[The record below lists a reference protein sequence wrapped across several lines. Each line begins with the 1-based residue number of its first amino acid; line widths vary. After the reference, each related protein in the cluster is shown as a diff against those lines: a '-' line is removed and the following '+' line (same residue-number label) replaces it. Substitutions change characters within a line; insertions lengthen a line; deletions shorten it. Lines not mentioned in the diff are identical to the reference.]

1 MYISGTG
8 VRQPISSSDDL
19 INTLKTPRSYE
30 WLRQPATVTCV
41 DKRTSDM
48 GQVLRL
54 CGAGYGL
61 YVAELT
67 ARTNLDRSTTHVR
80 VHGPGNDCAYRG
92 ASRRVG
98 DTIVSGNDRFLT
110 IYHEIARVAGL
121 SRREARSGLGEVQA
135 SAERLLDEGI
145 ETHFDDARKAAV
157 DEDVLPS
164 PNTDPV
170 AYVIDARPGDDAGI
184 VVPREGVLAPRG
196 VTYFSSGTPFAAHMS
211 GGPNSPFSHAMR
223 AHDAATAVLVGG
235 AHNLPTI
242 IVGGDINRP
251 AAWQI

>member
-8 VRQPISSSDDL
+8 VQQPISSPDDL

-61 YVAELT
+61 RIAEVT
-67 ARTNLDRSTTHVR
+67 STESLDRSRMRVR
-80 VHGPGNDCAYRG
+80 VHGPGNDCAYRA
-92 ASRRVG
+92 ASRMVSE
-98 DTIVSGNDRFLT
+98 TIVGGNVAFLT
-110 IYHEIARVAGL
+110 VYHEIARVAGL
-121 SRREARSGLGEVQA
+121 SRREARRGLGKVQA
-135 SAERLLDEGI
+135 SAEILLDEGV
-145 ETHFDDARKAAV
+145 EAHFDDARKAAV
-157 DEDVLPS
+157 DEDVLRP
-164 PNTDPV
+164 PKTDPV

-184 VVPREGVLAPRG
+184 VVPREGVLTPRG

-211 GGPNSPFSHAMR
+211 GSPNSPFSHAMR

-242 IVGGDINRP
+242 IVGGDIKGP